1 MKKCCLSLLLIVFCL
16 SGCGKIELNDAAI
29 PIALGTDFKNN
40 RIVIS
45 AQIAK
50 PVSPG
55 SSSGNGPQFSVITAS
70 GRTFSEASRNT
81 SMFFSS
87 IPLWSQ
93 VQVSLLSDTMA
104 KRGVDDLI
112 DFLSRN
118 RFVRKS
124 NTLVVTKNANPE
136 QILNIKPYLDTYTG
150 LAIKKLIMNEEKQ
163 LGIYI
168 PTDLKEFL
176 QKLADPGIEPTI
188 PMITIRK
195 NGSEKQLLLEDTAVF
210 KNTKMIGSLNETESR
225 GYSLMNP
232 KTETIGLF
240 LIPSPVNP
248 ENKVTLEI
256 SYSQAKVKPV
266 INGQNIKMYIEI
278 NIDGNFYEQSGGE
291 NLFTLEMFKMIERA
305 AEQELKRQ
313 MILSINKAKAL
324 NSDIFGWGNL
334 VYRQDPELWK
344 QVDGDWDQLFP
355 QIPYEIKVS
364 FALRRSYLT
373 DKSFVFR

>member
-1 MKKCCLSLLLIVFCL
+1 M
-16 SGCGKIELNDAAI
+16 NDAAI

-55 SSSGNGPQFSVITAS
+55 SSPGNGPQFSVITAS

-195 NGSEKQLLLEDTAVF
+195 NGSEKHYCLRIAV
-210 KNTKMIGSLNETESR
+210 
-225 GYSLMNP
+225 
-232 KTETIGLF
+232 
-240 LIPSPVNP
+240 
-248 ENKVTLEI
+248 
-256 SYSQAKVKPV
+256 
-266 INGQNIKMYIEI
+266 
-278 NIDGNFYEQSGGE
+278 
-291 NLFTLEMFKMIERA
+291 
-305 AEQELKRQ
+305 LK
-313 MILSINKAKAL
+313 K
-324 NSDIFGWGNL
+324 
-334 VYRQDPELWK
+334 Y
-344 QVDGDWDQLFP
+344 
-355 QIPYEIKVS
+355 
-364 FALRRSYLT
+364 
-373 DKSFVFR
+373 

>member
-1 MKKCCLSLLLIVFCL
+1 MKKYSLFLLLVICI

-29 PIALGTDFKNN
+29 PIAFGTDFKNN

-45 AQIAK
+45 TQIAK

-55 SSSGNGPQFSVITAS
+55 SSADTGPQFSVITAT

-104 KRGVDDLI
+104 ERGIADQI
-112 DFLSRN
+112 DFLNRN

-124 NTLVVTKNANPE
+124 NTLVVTKNVTPE
-136 QILNIKPYLDTYTG
+136 QLLNIKPYLETYTG
-150 LAIKKLIMNEEKQ
+150 LAIRKLIKNEEKQ
-163 LGIYI
+163 LGIYKH
-168 PTDLKEFL
+168 TDLKEFL
-176 QKLADPGIEPTI
+176 QKLADPGIEPTV
-188 PMITIRK
+188 PMITIGK
-195 NGSEKQLLLEDTAVF
+195 VGSEKQLLLEDTAVF
-210 KNTKMIGSLNETESR
+210 KGTKMIGSLNETESR
-225 GYSLMNP
+225 GFSLMNS
-232 KTETIGLF
+232 KVQTLGLF

-248 ENKVTLEI
+248 ENKITLEI

-266 INGQNIKMYIEI
+266 INGKNIKMQIEL

-291 NLFTLEMFKMIERA
+291 NLFTPEMFKMIERG
-305 AEQELKRQ
+305 AEKELKRQ
-313 MILSINKAKAL
+313 MVLCINKAKVL
-324 NSDIFGWGNL
+324 NSDIFGWGKL
-334 VYRQDPELWK
+334 VYHQDPELWK
-344 QVDGDWDQLFP
+344 QVEGDWDQLFP
-355 QIPYEIKVS
+355 EIPYEIKVT

-373 DKSFVFR
+373 DTSFVFR